1 MARSPF
7 IESIRTELRTRR
19 YSIQTE
25 KTYLYWVRAFILFND
40 KKHPELLGN
49 LEIER
54 FLNYL
59 AVTRGVSASTQNQAL
74 CALVFM
80 YRHVIKKEIVDLNY
94 AYARRPKNL
103 PVVLSPQEVAQ
114 ILNNQ
119 NSPHRLITSILF
131 GGGLRISEALSLRV
145 KDIDFNNRS
154 IFVFR
159 GKGSKDRYTILPQS
173 LIEPLHVQIERVKE
187 IHQQDLSEGFGFT
200 SLPPSLKR
208 KYQNALKDLAWQYV
222 FPSTTR
228 CVHPYDGYICR
239 HHVHHS
245 AYSKAL
251 RFAVKKS
258 QIPKKISAHTF
269 RHSFATELLRSGS
282 DIRTVQELLGHSDIR
297 TTELYTH
304 VLGEKRAGTLSPLDQ
319 LTAP

>member
-40 KKHPELLGN
+40 KKHPELLSN
-49 LEIER
+49 PEIER

-59 AVTRGVSASTQNQAL
+59 AITRGVSASTQNQAL

-103 PVVLSPQEVAQ
+103 PVVLSPQEVGL
-114 ILNNQ
+114 ILTNQ
-119 NSPHRLITSILF
+119 KSPHRLITSILF

-145 KDIDFNNRS
+145 KDIDFHNRS

-159 GKGSKDRYTILPQS
+159 GKGSKDRYTLLPQS
-173 LIEPLHVQIERVKE
+173 LIEPLHTQIERVKE
-187 IHQQDLSEGFGFT
+187 IHKQDLDEGFGFT
-200 SLPPSLKR
+200 SF
-208 KYQNALKDLAWQYV
+208 Q
-222 FPSTTR
+222 
-228 CVHPYDGYICR
+228 
-239 HHVHHS
+239 
-245 AYSKAL
+245 
-251 RFAVKKS
+251 
-258 QIPKKISAHTF
+258 
-269 RHSFATELLRSGS
+269 
-282 DIRTVQELLGHSDIR
+282 
-297 TTELYTH
+297 
-304 VLGEKRAGTLSPLDQ
+304 LSPMLLQPTIQMISKILPISLIQRWRSTGIYPTGSQGIHKVPHGQATFNGIQGVQ
-319 LTAP
+319 LTSRA